1 MIFIPIIFI
10 FIRIWG
16 LVVDAVD
23 FYADKNLKHRFEFS
37 IVGSIFILAK
47 VSEKRHCSADLSYKF
62 FKY

>member
-10 FIRIWG
+10 FIRVWG
-16 LVVDAVD
+16 LVVDAFD

-47 VSEKRHCSADLSYKF
+47 VSEKDHCSAEC
-62 FKY
+62 